1 MAFLL
6 EGATCAASTAAS
18 FALYSLAW
26 ATVVQGFAG
35 VGAGVGAGWQH
46 CFCPHL
52 RLKHTAPAFWG
63 MVPAAHVKLAQVGGG
78 GVVVAVDAG
87 VVVTVVAG
95 VVVTGATQHC
105 SLSHLPNLH
114 GALLQAAGPGVPQ
127 GSELVAALAAGA
139 ALKLNP
145 AGHLKLQQEGGT
157 GVVVA
162 VVAGVVVTVVAGVV
176 V

>member
-78 GVVVAVDAG
+78 GVVVAVVAG

-95 VVVTGATQHC
+95 VVVTVLCGPAVVQG
-105 SLSHLPNLH
+105 SSWQQR
-114 GALLQAAGPGVPQ
+114 ALLQLPPG
-127 GSELVAALAAGA
+127 
-139 ALKLNP
+139 
-145 AGHLKLQQEGGT
+145 H
-157 GVVVA
+157 
-162 VVAGVVVTVVAGVV
+162 TVV
-176 V
+176 